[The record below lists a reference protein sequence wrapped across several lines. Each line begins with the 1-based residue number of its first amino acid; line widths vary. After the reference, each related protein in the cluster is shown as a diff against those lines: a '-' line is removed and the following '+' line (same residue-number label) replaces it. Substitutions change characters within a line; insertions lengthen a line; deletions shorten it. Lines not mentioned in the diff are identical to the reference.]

1 MGNYLLERQGKPFLL
16 NQTGTRNRTK
26 SVKTLLFKTDKNGN
40 IARMVKSP
48 QALPE
53 ILFITSYPNRE
64 CGIATYSQDLIH
76 AIQSKFGN
84 TYSVKVCALEEKDK
98 EYHYPEEVKYVLQ
111 TSDLMRYY
119 SMAQKINDDK
129 KIRIVVVQH
138 EFGLFSGDC
147 GDYYIKLLSLIKKP
161 VITNFH
167 TVLPNPDEKRKN
179 DVKTIASLSSSI
191 VVMTESC
198 AEILKKDYDVDPKK
212 ISIIYHGTHLVKP
225 VSKGT
230 IDKYHF
236 GDRYVFSTFGL
247 LNSGKCIET
256 ALDALPTIINKFPN
270 VLYLII
276 GKTHPT
282 VKAEEGERYRN
293 MLEEKVVSLGLQGH
307 VKFIDKYLE
316 LDDLLAYLQ
325 RTNIYLFTSKDPF
338 QAVSGTFSYAMASG
352 CPIISTPI
360 PHATEMLKDGAG
372 LVVDFQNPEQLAQA
386 VIKLLYDPIL
396 MQQMSLNGLH
406 KIAPTAWEN
415 SAIAHVE
422 LIQKQIKNN
431 KRKVRYQLPKIS
443 LDHIKRLTTETGMI
457 QFSRI
462 ATPDLTSGY
471 TLDDNARALIA
482 VAKHYQ
488 MTGDEEDLRL
498 IDIYLD
504 FIIFCQQE
512 DGSFMNYVDHE
523 GNYFDKNKD
532 ENLEDSNGRALWA
545 LGEFCSYD
553 CLFSYNNLRRAEIAF
568 ERALPNIPNYTSP
581 RAMAFAIKG
590 LYHYNIK
597 NNDRTIQNLITSLA
611 DNLVSKFR
619 GISDSKW
626 RWYEDYLTYANSV
639 LPEAMLYAY
648 LATGNS
654 LFEKT
659 AIISFDFLLSVIYKD
674 KQIKVISNH
683 GWHNKG
689 KAANQY
695 GEQPIDVAYT
705 IKALGL
711 FYDTLGDKA
720 YLKKMTNAFDWFLGK
735 NHLNKIIY
743 NPCTGG
749 CYDGLEEFH
758 VNLNQGAESTV
769 SYLMARLQI
778 EKYLNKNQIVNMSQQ
793 SKAEYPEMMANELTY
808 SC

>member
-1 MGNYLLERQGKPFLL
+1 MANNLVERKGKIFPFMK
-16 NQTGTRNRTK
+16 TGAE
-26 SVKTLLFKTDKNGN
+26 SPKTLLFKADKSGSVQKM
-40 IARMVKSP
+40 AKSP
-48 QALPE
+48 KALPE

-76 AIQSKFGN
+76 AIQAKFGDS
-84 TYSVKVCALEEKDK
+84 YALKVCALEGKDK
-98 EYHYPEEVKYVLQ
+98 EYKYPEEVKYVLQ

-119 SMAQKINDDK
+119 AMAQKINEDK
-129 KIRIVVVQH
+129 KIQLVVVQH
-138 EFGLFSGDC
+138 EFGLFGGEY

-179 DVKTIASLSSSI
+179 DMKTISELSSSVI
-191 VVMTESC
+191 VMTETSS
-198 AEILKKDYDVDPKK
+198 EILQKDYGVLKEK
-212 ISIIYHGTHLVKP
+212 IQIIHHGTHLI
-225 VSKGT
+225 KGSVQDKA
-230 IDKYHF
+230 DKYTF

-256 ALDALPTIINKFPN
+256 ALEALPTIINKFPN

-276 GKTHPT
+276 GKTHPN
-282 VKAEEGERYRN
+282 VKAEEGEKYRN
-293 MLEEKVVSLGLQGH
+293 FLEDKVVQLGLQGH

-316 LDDLLAYLQ
+316 LDELLAYLQ
-325 RTNIYLFTSKDPF
+325 RTDIYLFTSKDPF

-360 PHATEMLKDGAG
+360 PHAKEMLKDGAG
-372 LVVDFQNPEQLAQA
+372 MIVDFHNPEQLAQA
-386 VIKLLYDPIL
+386 VIRLLYDPIL
-396 MQQMSLNGLH
+396 LEQMKLNGLH
-406 KIAPTAWEN
+406 KIAPTSWEN
-415 SAIAHVE
+415 SAIAHIG
-422 LIQKQIKNN
+422 LIEKQIKYN
-431 KRKVRYQLPKIS
+431 KKKLRYHLPEIS
-443 LDHIKRLTTETGMI
+443 LEHIKRLTTDTGMI
-457 QFSRI
+457 QFSKI
-462 ATPDLTSGY
+462 ATPDPESGF

-488 MTGDEEDLRL
+488 LTGDEEDLRL

-504 FIIFCQQE
+504 FIIFCQQD

-523 GNYFDKNKD
+523 GNYYDKNRD
-532 ENLEDSNGRALWA
+532 ENLEDSNGRAIWA

-553 CLFSYNNLRRAEIAF
+553 CLFSYNNLRRAEMAL
-568 ERALPNIPNYTSP
+568 EKALPNIPNFTSP

-590 LYHYNIK
+590 LYHLNIK
-597 NNDRTIQNLITSLA
+597 NNETSIKNLITSLA

-619 GISDSKW
+619 GVSDSKW
-626 RWYEDYLTYANSV
+626 RWFEDYMTYANSV

-659 AIISFDFLLSVIYKD
+659 AIMSFDFLLSIIYKN
-674 KQIKVISNH
+674 KQIKVVSNK

-689 KAANQY
+689 KVAHNF

-705 IKALGL
+705 IMTLGL
-711 FYDTLGDKA
+711 FYDTFGDEA
-720 YLKKMTNAFDWFLGK
+720 YLKKMRNAFDWYLGK
-735 NHLNKIIY
+735 NHLHKIIY
-743 NPCTGG
+743 NAATGG
-749 CYDGLEEFH
+749 CYDGLEEHH

-769 SYLMARLQI
+769 SYIMARLQI
-778 EKYLNKNQIVNMSQQ
+778 EKHLNKNQIINLSELYSEQ
-793 SKAEYPEMMANELTY
+793 YPVMMANELHY
-808 SC
+808 

>member
-1 MGNYLLERQGKPFLL
+1 MGNNIIDRQGKTFLL
-16 NQTGTRNRTK
+16 NK
-26 SVKTLLFKTDKNGN
+26 SASKATSTLLFKTAKNGT
-40 IARMVKSP
+40 IAKLVKLPKS
-48 QALPE
+48 LPE

-76 AIQSKFGN
+76 AIKSKFGN
-84 TYSVKVCALEEKDK
+84 TFALKVCALEGKDK
-98 EYHYPEEVKYVLQ
+98 EYKYPQEVKYVLQ

-119 SMAQKINDDK
+119 TMAQKINDDK
-129 KIRIVVVQH
+129 KISLVVVQH
-138 EFGLFSGDC
+138 EFGLFGGEY
-147 GDYYIKLLSLIKKP
+147 GDYYIKLLSLINKP

-167 TVLPNPDEKRKN
+167 TVLPNPDNKRKE
-179 DVKTIASLSSSI
+179 DVKTIAKLSSAVI
-191 VVMTESC
+191 VMTESSSS
-198 AEILKKDYDVDPKK
+198 ILQKDYGVSKDK
-212 ISIIYHGTHLVKP
+212 IQVIHHGTHLVKAT
-225 VSKGT
+225 VANLKN
-230 IDKYHF
+230 DKLHF

-256 ALDALPTIINKFPN
+256 ALDALPTIISKFPN

-293 MLEEKVVSLGLQGH
+293 FLEDKVVELGLQGH
-307 VKFIDKYLE
+307 VRFIDKYLE
-316 LDDLLAYLQ
+316 LDELLAYLQ

-372 LVVDFQNPEQLAQA
+372 LIVDFQDSTQLAQA
-386 VIKLLYDPIL
+386 VIQLLYDPIL
-396 MQQMSLNGLH
+396 LQQMSLNGLH

-422 LIQKQIKNN
+422 LIQKQIKSN
-431 KRKVRYQLPKIS
+431 KKKVRYELPEIS
-443 LDHIKRLTTETGMI
+443 LEHIKRLTTNAGMI
-457 QFSRI
+457 QFSQI
-462 ATPDLTSGY
+462 ATPDLATGF
-471 TLDDNARALIA
+471 TLDDNARALVA
-482 VAKHYQ
+482 TAKHYQ
-488 MTGDEEDLRL
+488 MTGDEDDLRL

-504 FIIFCQQE
+504 FIIFCQQD
-512 DGSFMNYVDHE
+512 DGSFMNYVDHD
-523 GNYFDKNKD
+523 GNYFDKNKE
-532 ENLEDSNGRALWA
+532 ENLEDSNGRAIWA

-553 CLFSYNNLRRAEIAF
+553 CLFSYTNLRRAEIAF
-568 ERALPNIPNYTSP
+568 EKALPNIPNFYSP
-581 RAMAFAIKG
+581 RAMGFAIKG

-597 NNDRTIQNLITSLA
+597 SNDIVIQNLITSLA

-619 GISDSKW
+619 GISDTKW
-626 RWYEDYLTYANSV
+626 KWFEDYLTYANSV

-654 LFEKT
+654 VFEKT
-659 AIISFDFLLSVIYKD
+659 AIMSFDFLLSVVYKD
-674 KQIKVISNH
+674 KQIKVISNQ
-683 GWHNKG
+683 GWQKKG
-689 KAANQY
+689 TINNSY

-705 IKALGL
+705 IMTLGL
-711 FYDTLGDKA
+711 FYDTFGDKA
-720 YLKKMTNAFDWFLGK
+720 YLKKMSNAFDWFLGK

-749 CYDGLEEFH
+749 CYDGLEEKH

-769 SYLMARLQI
+769 SYLMARLTV
-778 EKYLNKNQIVNMSQQ
+778 EKYFNRNQVIYMSKL
-793 SKAEYPEMMANELTY
+793 SKEDYPGTMANEIIY
-808 SC
+808 Y

>member
-1 MGNYLLERQGKPFLL
+1 MGNNLLERQGKTFLL
-16 NQTGTRNRTK
+16 NK
-26 SVKTLLFKTDKNGN
+26 SVTKPTKTLLFKTDKKGN
-40 IARMVKSP
+40 IARMAKSP
-48 QALPE
+48 KPLPE

-76 AIQSKFGN
+76 AIKGKFGN
-84 TYSVKVCALEEKDK
+84 SYALKVCALEGKDK
-98 EYHYPEEVKYVLQ
+98 EYRYPEEVKYVLQ

-119 SMAQKINDDK
+119 AMAQKINDDK
-129 KIRIVVVQH
+129 RIRLVVVQH
-138 EFGLFSGDC
+138 EFGLFGGEY
-147 GDYYIKLLSLIKKP
+147 GDYYIKLLALINKP

-167 TVLPNPDEKRKN
+167 TVLPNPDEKRKK
-179 DVKTIASLSSSI
+179 DVKTISDLSSSVI
-191 VVMTESC
+191 VMTESS
-198 AEILKKDYDVDPKK
+198 AAILQKDYGVPKEK
-212 ISIIYHGTHLVKP
+212 IEIIQHGTHLVKA
-225 VSKGT
+225 VNKGKL
-230 IDKYHF
+230 DKYHF

-247 LNSGKCIET
+247 LNSGKSIET

-270 VLYLII
+270 ILYLII
-276 GKTHPT
+276 GKTHPN
-282 VKAEEGERYRN
+282 VKAEEGERYRDF
-293 MLEEKVVSLGLQGH
+293 LEDKVVELGLQGH
-307 VKFIDKYLE
+307 VKFVDKYLDLE
-316 LDDLLAYLQ
+316 ELLAYLQ

-338 QAVSGTFSYAMASG
+338 QAVSGTFSYAMACG

-372 LVVDFQNPEQLAQA
+372 LVVDFQNPAQLAQA
-386 VIKLLYDPIL
+386 VIRLLYDPIL
-396 MQQMSLNGLH
+396 LQQMSLNGLH

-415 SAIAHVE
+415 TAIAHVE
-422 LIQKQIKNN
+422 LIERHIKNS
-431 KRKVRYQLPKIS
+431 KKKVRYVLPKVS
-443 LDHIKRLTTETGMI
+443 LEHIKRLTTETGMI
-457 QFSRI
+457 QFSKI
-462 ATPDLTSGY
+462 ATPDPDTGF

-488 MTGDEEDLRL
+488 MTGDEDDLRL

-523 GNYFDKNKD
+523 GNYFEKNKD
-532 ENLEDSNGRALWA
+532 ENLEDSNGRAIWA

-553 CLFSYNNLRRAEIAF
+553 CLFSYTNIKRAEMAF
-568 ERALPNIPNYTSP
+568 EKALPNIPNLTSP
-581 RAMAFAIKG
+581 RAMAFAVKG

-597 NNDRTIQNLITSLA
+597 NNEVSIQNLITTLA

-619 GISDSKW
+619 GVSNSNW
-626 RWYEDYLTYANSV
+626 RWFENYMTYANSV

-648 LATGNS
+648 LATGNT

-659 AIISFDFLLSVIYKD
+659 AIMSFDFLLSVIYKN
-674 KQIKVISNH
+674 KQIKVISNQ

-689 KAANQY
+689 RVMPHKY

-705 IKALGL
+705 ILTLGL
-711 FYDTLGDKA
+711 FYDTFGDKE
-720 YLKKMTNAFDWFLGK
+720 YLKKMYNAFDWFLGK
-735 NHLNKIIY
+735 NHLHKIIY

-749 CYDGLEEFH
+749 CYDGLEEKH

-769 SYLMARLQI
+769 SYLMARLLV
-778 EKYLNKNQIVNMSQQ
+778 EKYFNKNQIIYMSQS

-808 SC
+808 

>member
-1 MGNYLLERQGKPFLL
+1 MANNLVERKGKTLLL
-16 NQTGTRNRTK
+16 NKSGIKTK
-26 SVKTLLFKTDKNGN
+26 PTKTLLFKTDKNGG
-40 IARMVKSP
+40 IAKMVKSP
-48 QALPE
+48 KPLPE

-64 CGIATYSQDLIH
+64 CGIATYTQDLIH
-76 AIQSKFGN
+76 AIKNKFGH
-84 TYSVKVCALEEKDK
+84 TYALKVCALEEKDR
-98 EYHYPEEVKYVLQ
+98 EYKYPEEVKYVLQ

-119 SMAQKINDDK
+119 AMAQKINDDK
-129 KIRIVVVQH
+129 KVNLVVVEH
-138 EFGLFSGDC
+138 EFGLFGGEY

-161 VITNFH
+161 VITSFH

-179 DVKTIASLSSSI
+179 DVKTISDLSASVI
-191 VVMTESC
+191 VMTETSKSLL
-198 AEILKKDYDVDPKK
+198 EKDYNVPSDKVQV
-212 ISIIYHGTHLVKP
+212 IQHGTHLVKSGGP
-225 VSKGT
+225 SLKN
-230 IDKYHF
+230 DKYHF
-236 GDRYVFSTFGL
+236 GDRFVFSTFGL

-282 VKAEEGERYRN
+282 VKANEGEKYRN
-293 MLEEKVVSLGLQGH
+293 FLEDKVVSLGLQGH
-307 VKFIDKYLE
+307 VKFIDKYLDLE
-316 LDDLLAYLQ
+316 DLLAYLQ

-338 QAVSGTFSYAMASG
+338 QAVSGTFSYAMACG

-372 LVVDFQNPEQLAQA
+372 LIVDFENPTQLAQA

-396 MQQMSLNGLH
+396 LEQMSLNGLH

-422 LIQKQIKNN
+422 LINKHLKNN
-431 KRKVRYQLPKIS
+431 AKKIHYELPEIS
-443 LDHIKRLTTETGMI
+443 LEHIKRLTTETGMI
-457 QFSRI
+457 QFSKI
-462 ATPDLTSGY
+462 GVPDLSSGF

-488 MTGDEEDLRL
+488 MTGDEADLRL

-512 DGSFMNYVDHE
+512 DGTFMNYVDHD
-523 GNYFDKNKD
+523 GTYFDKNRD
-532 ENLEDSNGRALWA
+532 ENLEDSNGRAIWA

-553 CLFSYNNLRRAEIAF
+553 CLFSYANLRRAEIAL
-568 ERALPNIPNYTSP
+568 EIALPNIPNLTSP

-597 NNDRTIQNLITSLA
+597 NNDSAIQNLITSLA

-619 GISDSKW
+619 GVSDSNW
-626 RWYEDYLTYANSV
+626 RWFEDYLTYANSV

-648 LATGNS
+648 LATGNTV
-654 LFEKT
+654 FEKT
-659 AIISFDFLLSVIYKD
+659 AIMSFDFLLSLIYKN
-674 KQIKVISNH
+674 KQIKVISNQ

-689 KAANQY
+689 KISHTF

-705 IKALGL
+705 IMSLGL
-711 FYDTLGDKA
+711 FYDTFGDKS
-720 YLKKMTNAFDWFLGK
+720 YLKKMINAFNWYLGK

-749 CYDGLEEFH
+749 CFDGLEEHH

-769 SYLMARLQI
+769 SYLMARLHV
-778 EKYLNKNQIVNMSQQ
+778 EKYNSKNQIIYMPLESMMN
-793 SKAEYPEMMANELTY
+793 YPETMANEFTY
-808 SC
+808 

>member
-1 MGNYLLERQGKPFLL
+1 MENYLVKRQGRTPIF
-16 NQTGTRNRTK
+16 NTTGTKPT
-26 SVKTLLFKTDKNGN
+26 KTLLFKTDKNGN
-40 IARMVKSP
+40 IARMAKSP
-48 QALPE
+48 KSLPE
-53 ILFITSYPNRE
+53 ILFVTSYPNRE

-76 AIQSKFGN
+76 AIKGKFGN
-84 TYSVKVCALEEKDK
+84 SYALKVCALEGKEK
-98 EYHYPEEVKYVLQ
+98 EYRYPEEVKYVLQ
-111 TSDLMRYY
+111 TEDLMRYY

-129 KIRIVVVQH
+129 KISVVLVQH
-138 EFGLFSGDC
+138 EFGLFGGEC
-147 GDYYIKLLSLIKKP
+147 GDYYLKLLSLINKP

-167 TVLPNPDEKRKN
+167 TVLPNPDDKRKN
-179 DVKTIASLSSSI
+179 DVKTICDLSAAVI
-191 VVMTESC
+191 VMTESS
-198 AEILKKDYDVDPKK
+198 AAILQKEYGVPKDKMVV
-212 ISIIYHGTHLVKP
+212 IQHGTHLVKA
-225 VSKGT
+225 VTKGK
-230 IDKYHF
+230 IDKYNF

-256 ALDALPTIINKFPN
+256 ALDALPTIISKFPN

-293 MLEEKVVSLGLQGH
+293 FLENKVVELGLQGH
-307 VKFIDKYLE
+307 VKFVDKYLE
-316 LDDLLAYLQ
+316 LDELLAYLQ

-386 VIKLLYDPIL
+386 VIRLLYDPIL

-415 SAIAHVE
+415 AAIAHIE
-422 LIQKQIKNN
+422 LIEKQIRHS
-431 KRKVRYQLPKIS
+431 KREVRYQLPEIS
-443 LDHIKRLTTETGMI
+443 LEHIKRLTTETGMI
-457 QFSRI
+457 QFSQI
-462 ATPDLTSGY
+462 ATPDIETGY

-488 MTGDEEDLRL
+488 MTGDETDLHL

-512 DGSFMNYVDHE
+512 DGSFMNYVDE
-523 GNYFDKNKD
+523 DGNYFDKNKD
-532 ENLEDSNGRALWA
+532 ENLEDSNGRAIWA

-553 CLFSYNNLRRAEIAF
+553 CLFSYYNLKRAETAL
-568 ERALPNIPNYTSP
+568 EKALPAIPNFTSP
-581 RAMAFAIKG
+581 RAIAFSIKG
-590 LYHYNIK
+590 LYYLNIK
-597 NNDRTIQNLITSLA
+597 NNDKSIQNLITSLA

-619 GISDSKW
+619 GVSDSKW
-626 RWYEDYLTYANSV
+626 KWFEDYLTYANSV

-648 LATGNS
+648 LATGNTV
-654 LFEKT
+654 FEKT
-659 AIISFDFLLSVIYKD
+659 AIMSFDFLLSIIYKD
-674 KQIKVISNH
+674 KQIKVISNR

-689 KAANQY
+689 GTAHNF

-705 IKALGL
+705 IMTLGL
-711 FYDTLGDKA
+711 FYDTFGDKA
-720 YLKKMTNAFDWFLGK
+720 YLKKMNNAFEWFLGK
-735 NHLNKIIY
+735 NHLHKIVY

-749 CYDGLEEFH
+749 CYDGLEETH

-769 SYLMARLQI
+769 SYLMARLTI
-778 EKYLNKNQIVNMSQQ
+778 EKYLTKNQIVHMPQQ
-793 SKAEYPEMMANELTY
+793 SKDQYPETIANELTY
-808 SC
+808 

>member
-1 MGNYLLERQGKPFLL
+1 MATRLTEKRNRNFLL
-16 NQTGTRNRTK
+16 NKPGTKPTK
-26 SVKTLLFKTDKNGN
+26 TILFKTDKNGSV
-40 IARMVKSP
+40 AKMAKAP
-48 QALPE
+48 KPLPE

-76 AIQSKFGN
+76 AIKNKFGH
-84 TYSVKVCALEEKDK
+84 TYAIKVCALEDKDK

-111 TSDLMRYY
+111 ASDLMRYY
-119 SMAQKINDDK
+119 AMAQKINDDK
-129 KIRIVVVQH
+129 RIRLVLVQH
-138 EFGLFSGDC
+138 EFGLFGGEN
-147 GDYYIKLLSLIKKP
+147 GDYYLKLLSLINKP

-167 TVLPNPDEKRKN
+167 TVLPNPDEKRRN
-179 DVKTIASLSSSI
+179 DIKSIADLSAAVI
-191 VVMTESC
+191 VMTETS
-198 AEILKKDYDVDPKK
+198 AAILKNDYGIPPDK
-212 ISIIYHGTHLVKP
+212 IEIIHHGTHLVKAST
-225 VSKGT
+225 VNAKSE
-230 IDKYHF
+230 KYYF
-236 GDRYVFSTFGL
+236 GDRFVFSTFGL

-282 VKAEEGERYRN
+282 VKAQQGEVYRSF
-293 MLEEKVVSLGLQGH
+293 LEDKVIQLGLQGH
-307 VKFIDKYLE
+307 VKFIDKYLD
-316 LDDLLAYLQ
+316 LDELLAYLQ

-360 PHATEMLKDGAG
+360 PHAKEMLQNGSG
-372 LVVDFQNPEQLAQA
+372 IIVDFQDPAQLAQA
-386 VIKLLYDPIL
+386 VIRLLYDPIL
-396 MQQMSLNGLH
+396 LEQMKLNGLH

-422 LIQKQIKNN
+422 LIKRHIKN
-431 KRKVRYQLPKIS
+431 KKQKLHYELPDIS
-443 LDHIKRLTTETGMI
+443 LEHIRRLTTDTGMI
-457 QFSRI
+457 QFCNI
-462 ATPDLTSGY
+462 ATPDPGSGF

-488 MTGDEEDLRL
+488 VTGDENDLRL

-504 FIIFCQQE
+504 FILFCQQE

-523 GNYFDKNKD
+523 GNYYDKNKD

-553 CLFSYNNLRRAEIAF
+553 CLFSYYNLSRAEAAF
-568 ERALPNIPNYTSP
+568 EKALPNIPNFTSP

-597 NNDRTIQNLITSLA
+597 NNHITIQNLITELG

-619 GISDSKW
+619 GVSDANW
-626 RWYEDYLTYANSV
+626 GWFEDYMTYANSV

-648 LATGNS
+648 LATGNTV
-654 LFEKT
+654 FEKT
-659 AIISFDFLLSVIYKD
+659 AILSFNFLLSLTYKD
-674 KQIKVISNH
+674 KQIRVISNQ

-689 KAANQY
+689 KASNRY

-705 IKALGL
+705 VRTLGL
-711 FYDTLGDKA
+711 FYDTFGDKE
-720 YLKKMTNAFDWFLGK
+720 YLKKMSNAFDWYLGK
-735 NHLNKIIY
+735 NHLHKIIY

-749 CYDGLEEFH
+749 CFDGLEEHH

-769 SYLMARLQI
+769 SYLMARLSM
-778 EKYLNKNQIVNMSQQ
+778 EKYFNKNQIIYMTQQ
-793 SKAEYPEMMANELTY
+793 SAPEYQEMMANEITL
-808 SC
+808 

>member
-1 MGNYLLERQGKPFLL
+1 MA
-16 NQTGTRNRTK
+16 TRLTEKRTK
-26 SVKTLLFKTDKNGN
+26 SLLLKKTGTKPTKRILFKTDKNGLV
-40 IARMVKSP
+40 AKMVKAP
-48 QALPE
+48 KQLPE

-76 AIQSKFGN
+76 AIQNKFGH
-84 TYSVKVCALEEKDK
+84 TYALKVCALEDKDQ

-111 TSDLMRYY
+111 TSDIMRYY
-119 SMAQKINDDK
+119 AMAQKINDDK
-129 KIRIVVVQH
+129 RVHLVMVQH
-138 EFGLFSGDC
+138 EFGLFGGEM
-147 GDYYIKLLSLIKKP
+147 GDYYLKLLSLIKKP

-179 DVKTIASLSSSI
+179 DIRTIADLSASV
-191 VVMTESC
+191 VVMTETS
-198 AEILKKDYDVDPKK
+198 AAILKSDYGVSPDK
-212 ISIIYHGTHLVKP
+212 IEVIHHGTHLVKALP
-225 VSKGT
+225 ANAKSE
-230 IDKYHF
+230 KYYF
-236 GDRYVFSTFGL
+236 GDRFVFSTFGL

-256 ALDALPTIINKFPN
+256 ALDALPIIINKFPN

-282 VKAEEGERYRN
+282 VKAQEGEKYRN
-293 MLEEKVVSLGLQGH
+293 FLEDKVIQLGLQGH
-307 VKFIDKYLE
+307 VKFIDKYLD
-316 LDDLLAYLQ
+316 LDELLAYLQ

-360 PHATEMLKDGAG
+360 PHAKEMLQNGSG
-372 LVVDFQNPEQLAQA
+372 MIVDFQDPAQLAQA
-386 VIKLLYDPIL
+386 VIRLLYDPIL
-396 MQQMSLNGLH
+396 LEQMKLNGLH

-415 SAIAHVE
+415 SAIAHVV
-422 LIQKQIKNN
+422 LIKKHIKN
-431 KRKVRYQLPKIS
+431 KKHKLHYELPDFS
-443 LDHIKRLTTETGMI
+443 LEHIKRLTTDAGMV
-457 QFSRI
+457 QFCNI
-462 ATPDLTSGY
+462 AVPDLSSGF

-488 MTGDEEDLRL
+488 VTGDESDLRL

-504 FIIFCQQE
+504 FILFCQQE

-523 GNYFDKNKD
+523 GNYYDKNRD

-553 CLFSYNNLRRAEIAF
+553 CLFSPYSLSRAEAAF
-568 ERALPNIPNYTSP
+568 EKAMPNIPSFTSP
-581 RAMAFAIKG
+581 RAIAFAIKG

-597 NNDRTIQNLITSLA
+597 NNDTVIQNLITELG

-619 GISDSKW
+619 GVSDTNW
-626 RWYEDYLTYANSV
+626 MWFEDYLTYANSV

-648 LATGNS
+648 LATGNTV
-654 LFEKT
+654 FEKT
-659 AIISFDFLLSVIYKD
+659 AIMSFDFLLSMIYKD
-674 KQIKVISNH
+674 KQIRVISNQ

-689 KAANQY
+689 KASNRY

-705 IKALGL
+705 VRTLAL
-711 FYDTLGDKA
+711 FYDTFGDKD
-720 YLKKMTNAFDWFLGK
+720 YLKKMSNAFDWFLGK
-735 NHLNKIIY
+735 NHLNQIIY

-749 CYDGLEEFH
+749 CFDGLEQYH

-769 SYLMARLQI
+769 SYLMARLAM
-778 EKYLNKNQIVNMSQQ
+778 EKYFDKDQIIYMPPQSQ
-793 SKAEYPEMMANELTY
+793 AEYPEMMANEITL
-808 SC
+808 